1 MNYLTIIAAVWTVCA
16 IFAVLFIR
24 GATLRDQKPVPVQ
37 SRARNA
43 ASVKDVSRAA

>member
-24 GATLRDQKPVPVQ
+24 GATARDQKPARVQ
-37 SRARNA
+37 SPVRQQAPKAVRHTA
-43 ASVKDVSRAA
+43 